1 MKLCMTQ
8 SVKNSGVISS
18 VALEEVCQVK
28 EYNPDDVIRVIV
40 AATLDFSDPVLKYGG
55 VGTVK

>member
-18 VALEEVCQVK
+18 VALEAVCQVK
-28 EYNPDDVIRVIV
+28 KYNLDDVTGVIV
-40 AATLDFSDPVLKYGG
+40 VATEDFSNIKPAKI
-55 VGTVK
+55 